1 MLHIDIAKSI
11 AIIWIVY
18 GHALVQMQGTQF
30 YSSYLDKQMGFMF
43 TLFSF
48 RLPLLFMISGAFQ
61 RRRLEYSFASH
72 KEYLVKIFQTI
83 LLPFYSLSLIFLLI
97 NVTMSKYLN
106 SPSMSEMIYSLLLQ
120 QSNNNILP
128 SGVMWFLF
136 TLFNCAFLTYF
147 AIRVFKLRP
156 IYFLLFALV
165 LKAVSGVFTNA
176 YFLALDTTS
185 QFLFF
190 FVLGYYF
197 DKYVI
202 YEPIHKWKYL
212 AWFIV
217 AYLFLLVTYFNL
229 SAFPP
234 AFVAVFKF
242 IKSFEIFG
250 ILVTLIIFGIAH
262 KLAEKYSESKVLRW
276 FIYCGASSM
285 LIYVFHMPTFTLL
298 NLIMNIV
305 HVYPGVVKLL
315 LLFVPGVIFPL
326 IYGKILSYN
335 KAAYK
340 LLIGRDPG

>member
-1 MLHIDIAKSI
+1 MLKKRMLHIDIAKVLQSSGSFMDMHSFKCK
-11 AIIWIVY
+11 VRN
-18 GHALVQMQGTQF
+18 F

-176 YFLALDTTS
+176 YFRFGHDIPVFV
-185 QFLFF
+185 FLCS
-190 FVLGYYF
+190 G
-197 DKYVI
+197 
-202 YEPIHKWKYL
+202 
-212 AWFIV
+212 
-217 AYLFLLVTYFNL
+217 
-229 SAFPP
+229 
-234 AFVAVFKF
+234 
-242 IKSFEIFG
+242 
-250 ILVTLIIFGIAH
+250 
-262 KLAEKYSESKVLRW
+262 
-276 FIYCGASSM
+276 
-285 LIYVFHMPTFTLL
+285 
-298 NLIMNIV
+298 
-305 HVYPGVVKLL
+305 
-315 LLFVPGVIFPL
+315 LLF
-326 IYGKILSYN
+326 
-335 KAAYK
+335 
-340 LLIGRDPG
+340 